1 MTTCS
6 LRLMRKHTVFGTRES
21 GISHSGIALRSMGNN
36 QSSMFFSAMGKSRS
50 ATLVIAYLLSIHPEP
65 TSSSVQECLNLV
77 RQTHPIAEPNSG
89 FENQLNL
96 YARMGCPDDIHTNPE
111 YQRWLY
117 KQEATNSL
125 STRQAPSNVYFA
137 DKAEKSIT
145 PDYESEYE
153 TEWKCKKCRRSLARK
168 EFEEK
173 HVPKA
178 QSPDERSSTRKPKV
192 PSLNH
197 RHESSDRHSKPLTS
211 SVAMFEDSLGSPEA
225 RESCAH
231 IFLYPLLW
239 MKEELE
245 AEKLEGR
252 LECPN
257 SKCRAN
263 VGKYAWQG
271 LQCSCGK
278 WVVPAI
284 ALARGR
290 VDEMK
295 VRRNLGVGVSKKGQ
309 EAMEQE
315 VGGLKI

>member
-1 MTTCS
+1 
-6 LRLMRKHTVFGTRES
+6 
-21 GISHSGIALRSMGNN
+21 
-36 QSSMFFSAMGKSRS
+36 MGKSRS
-50 ATLVIAYLLSIHPEP
+50 ATLVTAYLLSVCPNP
-65 TSSSVQECLNLV
+65 TSSSVQECLNLI

-89 FENQLNL
+89 FEKQLEL
-96 YARMGCPDDIHTNPE
+96 YVRMGCPDDVHTNPE

-117 KQEATNSL
+117 KQEAMNSL
-125 STRQAPSNVYFA
+125 PTRQALSNVYFA
-137 DKAEKSIT
+137 DQAE
-145 PDYESEYE
+145 ESTTADNDSEDN
-153 TEWKCKKCRRSLARK
+153 TEWKCKKCRRSLAK
-168 EFEEK
+168 KTFEER
-173 HVPKA
+173 HVPKE
-178 QSPDERSSTRKPKV
+178 QSSNHTSYKAKMSSLALGHDRSDE
-192 PSLNH
+192 
-197 RHESSDRHSKPLTS
+197 HSEPPTDSITISQNLTGTS
-211 SVAMFEDSLGSPEA
+211 EA
-225 RESCAH
+225 HTPCAH

-245 AEKLEGR
+245 AGKLEGR

-295 VRRNLGVGVSKKGQ
+295 ARRKVGVGFSGKGQ
-309 EAMEQE
+309 EVVEKK
-315 VGGLKI
+315 VGDLKI

>member
-1 MTTCS
+1 
-6 LRLMRKHTVFGTRES
+6 
-21 GISHSGIALRSMGNN
+21 
-36 QSSMFFSAMGKSRS
+36 MGKSRS
-50 ATLVIAYLLSIHPEP
+50 VTLVIAYLLSIHPKP
-65 TSSSVQECLNLV
+65 TSSSVQESLDLI
-77 RQTHPIAEPNSG
+77 RQTHPNAEPNYG
-89 FENQLNL
+89 FEKQLDL
-96 YARMGCPDDIHTNPE
+96 YARMGCPDDIHTNTV

-117 KQEATNSL
+117 KQEAINNL
-125 STRQAPSNVYFA
+125 LTRQAPSNVYFA
-137 DKAEKSIT
+137 DEAEKSMMVNR
-145 PDYESEYE
+145 DSEYE
-153 TEWKCKKCRRSLARK
+153 IEWKCKKCRRSLARK

-173 HVPKA
+173 HIPKPQSSGSMNRKPKLSSHA
-178 QSPDERSSTRKPKV
+178 QGHELSDERSEVLNVSITPLGDSADTLESRV
-192 PSLNH
+192 P
-197 RHESSDRHSKPLTS
+197 
-211 SVAMFEDSLGSPEA
+211 
-225 RESCAH
+225 CAH

-257 SKCRAN
+257 SKCKAN

-290 VDEMK
+290 VDEVKIRRK
-295 VRRNLGVGVSKKGQ
+295 VGVGVSEKGNEDMEKK
-309 EAMEQE
+309 